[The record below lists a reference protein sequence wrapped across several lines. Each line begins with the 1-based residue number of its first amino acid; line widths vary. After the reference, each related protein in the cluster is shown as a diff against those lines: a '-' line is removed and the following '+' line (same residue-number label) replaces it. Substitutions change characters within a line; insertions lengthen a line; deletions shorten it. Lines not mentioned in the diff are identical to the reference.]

1 MSRDIAQPRTRT
13 PLAPLKIKSTEPVN
27 HEYHLRIIAYLTL
40 AAATVIAIN
49 DNLVPGWAAIV
60 MGFALVYP
68 HVVNMLS
75 APFRETHAARINFGL
90 ILLDGLFFGAIIV
103 MLGTQPIPTMLMV
116 IMANASFITRGSKIF
131 WFFGILLMGIGAA
144 ATWYA
149 MDFYGLAQA
158 SKTSEWVNYAFVV
171 GVGAYVAMKSIY
183 SNQQTQL
190 LQKTSE
196 VVELQREKY
205 RGLSIKLSRYVSPQV
220 WQIIFSGKKDV
231 KLETQRKKLVV
242 FFSDIK
248 GFTSLSEEI
257 EPEEL
262 TALLNNY
269 LTEMSKIVLQHGG
282 TIDKFIGDSVMVFFG
297 DPETKGTKKDAI
309 ACVSMAI
316 EMRRHMIVLQ
326 QRWRSQGIKTP
337 LEIRM
342 GINTGFCTVGNF
354 GAENRMDYTIIGKE
368 VNLASRLESASEPS
382 EILISYETYSL
393 VKEIISCRERGQ
405 IQVKGFSK
413 PITVYQVVDFRR
425 DLGATQTFTEHQ
437 FDGFT
442 LQVDLAKVKNYDKEQ
457 IIAALDKAHKTIDK
471 KHF

>member
-1 MSRDIAQPRTRT
+1 MTKNIAGQKGRQPVK
-13 PLAPLKIKSTEPVN
+13 AIKLKSAEPIN

-49 DNLVPGWAAIV
+49 ENSIPGWAGLV
-60 MGFALVYP
+60 MGFALLYP
-68 HVVNMLS
+68 HVVNFVS
-75 APFRETHAARINFGL
+75 TPFREKHQDRIDYGL
-90 ILLDGLFFGAIIV
+90 VLLDGLFFGAIIV
-103 MLGTQPIPTMLMV
+103 MLGIQPIPTMLMV
-116 IMANASFITRGSKIF
+116 IMANASFITRGSRKF
-131 WFFGILLMGIGAA
+131 WFFGIMSMFLGALASWAALDYYGLMAASPGSELINYTFVIGA
-144 ATWYA
+144 
-149 MDFYGLAQA
+149 
-158 SKTSEWVNYAFVV
+158 
-171 GVGAYVAMKSIY
+171 GAYIAMKSIY
-183 SNQQTQL
+183 GNLQTRL
-190 LQKTSE
+190 LKRTSDT
-196 VVELQREKY
+196 VEQQREKY
-205 RGLSIKLSRYVSPQV
+205 RDLSIKLSRYVSPQV
-220 WQIIFSGKKDV
+220 WQIIFAGKKDV

-262 TALLNNY
+262 TGLLNNY
-269 LTEMSKIVLQHGG
+269 LTEMSKIVLRHGG

-297 DPETKGTKKDAI
+297 DPESKGTKKDAI

-316 EMRRHMIVLQ
+316 EMRRHMIILQ

-342 GINTGFCTVGNF
+342 GINTGYCTVGNF

-368 VNLASRLESASEPS
+368 VNLASRLESASEAG

-393 VKEIISCRERGQ
+393 VKEVISCRERGQ
-405 IQVKGFSK
+405 IQAKGFSK

-425 DLGATQTFTEHQ
+425 DLGAHQTFTEHQ

-442 LQVDLAKVKNYDKEQ
+442 LQVDLAKVKNYDKDQ
-457 IIAALDKAHKTIDK
+457 IVRALTKAHQTITK
-471 KHF
+471 KNF

>member
-1 MSRDIAQPRTRT
+1 MTNNLVNQRAKHPVKPI
-13 PLAPLKIKSTEPVN
+13 KVKSTEPIN

-40 AAATVIAIN
+40 AAAIVIAVNQQNI
-49 DNLVPGWAAIV
+49 PSWAALV
-60 MGFALVYP
+60 MAFALAYP
-68 HVVNMLS
+68 HVVNLIS
-75 APFRETHAARINFGL
+75 APFREKHQDRIDYGL
-90 ILLDGLFFGAIIV
+90 VQLDGLFFGAIIA
-103 MLGTQPIPTMLMV
+103 MLGIQPIPTMLMV

-131 WFFGILLMGIGAA
+131 WFFGIFSMSLGVIGSR
-144 ATWYA
+144 YA
-149 MDFYGLAQA
+149 LDYYGLMAA
-158 SKTSEWVNYAFVV
+158 STGSDLINYTFII
-171 GVGAYVAMKSIY
+171 GTGAYIAMKSIY
-183 SNQQTQL
+183 SNQQTHL
-190 LQKTSE
+190 LKKTSDA
-196 VVELQREKY
+196 VAQQRQKY
-205 RGLSIKLSRYVSPQV
+205 RDLSIKLSRYVSPQV

-262 TALLNNY
+262 TDLLNNY
-269 LTEMSKIVLQHGG
+269 LTEMSKIVFSHGG

-297 DPETKGTKKDAI
+297 DPESKGTKKDAI

-326 QRWRSQGIKTP
+326 QRWRSQGIKSP

-368 VNLASRLESASEPS
+368 VNLASRLESASEAG

-393 VKEIISCRERGQ
+393 VKEVISCRERGQ
-405 IQVKGFSK
+405 IQAKGFSK
-413 PITVYQVVDFRR
+413 PVTVYQVVDFRR
-425 DLGATQTFTEHQ
+425 DLGAHQTFTEHQ

-442 LQVDLAKVKNYDKEQ
+442 LQVDLAKVKNYDKDQ
-457 IIAALDKAHKTIDK
+457 IITALEKAHKTIAK
-471 KHF
+471 KNL